1 MGCGLWSFLTR
12 MRCMFLIHNYF
23 PEYYMQ
29 ILINLELCNIGIP
42 KVIASYVLE
51 KEDWEPI
58 LRFIEDSDIDMYILE
73 EDFCADKI
81 HINKNTLFFKEI
93 TDVKKIEAFLT
104 LHGREYYT
112 FDLLAFIKNN
122 MKNTPR
128 SPAGDDQ
135 NMPFEMEESYYLQT
149 KKNTPEFSLLDDEK
163 IKQMIRETKKTMKL
177 FKDS

>member
-1 MGCGLWSFLTR
+1 MH
-12 MRCMFLIHNYF
+12 CMFLIHNYF
-23 PEYYMQ
+23 PAYNMQ

-51 KEDWEPI
+51 KEEWEPI
-58 LRFIEDSDIDMYILE
+58 FRFIENDIDMYILE
-73 EDFCADKI
+73 EDFCTDKI
-81 HINKNTLFFKEI
+81 HINKNTLFAKEI
-93 TDVKKIEAFLT
+93 TDPKKIDAFLT
-104 LHGREYYT
+104 LYGREYYT

-122 MKNTPR
+122 MKKPRTPVC
-128 SPAGDDQ
+128 GDDET
-135 NMPFEMEESYYLQT
+135 MPFEMEESYYLQT

>member
-1 MGCGLWSFLTR
+1 MK
-12 MRCMFLIHNYF
+12 
-23 PEYYMQ
+23 

-58 LRFIEDSDIDMYILE
+58 LKFIEQDDLDMYILE
-73 EDFCADKI
+73 EDFCTDKI
-81 HINKNTLFFKEI
+81 HINKNTLFAKEI
-93 TDVKKIEAFLT
+93 TDPKKIDAFLT
-104 LHGREYYT
+104 LHGKEYYT

-122 MKNTPR
+122 MKKPRTPK
-128 SPAGDDQ
+128 DNDQ

-163 IKQMIRETKKTMKL
+163 IKQIIRETKKTMKL

>member
-1 MGCGLWSFLTR
+1 MK
-12 MRCMFLIHNYF
+12 
-23 PEYYMQ
+23 

-58 LRFIEDSDIDMYILE
+58 LAFIEDNIDMYILE
-73 EDFCADKI
+73 EDFCTDKI
-81 HINKNTLFFKEI
+81 HINKNTLFVKEV
-93 TDVKKIEAFLT
+93 TDTKKIDAFLT
-104 LHGREYYT
+104 LYGREYYT

-122 MKNTPR
+122 MKKPR
-128 SPAGDDQ
+128 SLAGDDQ
-135 NMPFEMEESYYLQT
+135 NMPFEMEETYYLQT
-149 KKNTPEFSLLDDEK
+149 KKNTPEFSSLDDEK